1 MNKYETQTLNLKF
14 QSGLEK
20 EALEVYARK
29 LSWYFNTINIA
40 YENLWREKNDKVVTN
55 ELCITS
61 F

>member
-1 MNKYETQTLNLKF
+1 MIMMTIMNKYEIQTLNLKF

-40 YENLWREKNDKVVTN
+40 YEKPVEKKKM
-55 ELCITS
+55 IK
-61 F
+61 